1 MTLPARHFRT
11 AATRDSHAAFLSN
24 GRYTTVI
31 TNGGGGSSSW
41 GDRLV
46 TRLRDDAVTDPGAQY
61 IYLRDVD
68 GTDVWSA
75 TYQPTCRD
83 ADEYTASFL
92 PDKASVHQ
100 RRHEIESVLEIA
112 VSPDDDIEI
121 RRLSLHNRGSRP
133 RELEVTSCVEVALS
147 SRGDD
152 LAHPVFAKLFLE
164 TEWVPASSA
173 LLCGRRPRASEDPG
187 EWAVHVSSLEGR
199 AHGAIQYET
208 DRRTFIGRGGDL
220 ARPIALDGRALRGTI
235 GATLDPILS
244 LRRYLL
250 LPAGA
255 TAHISF
261 ATGVASTRDAALALA
276 LKYADPAAA
285 ARAFGLAATH
295 AASIQHKLGIDLAE
309 AQLYERLASRLFH
322 ADRSLAAS
330 PEAMTQNELGQS
342 GLWPFGISG
351 DVPIALLRLGG
362 HGDLPLVQQLLRAQD
377 YFGSKALRAD
387 LVLIHEGS
395 GPAGEALAAELEEL
409 VAERTRTRREQR
421 PDLFVVRTD
430 RVASGAERLLSAVA
444 RVVLDPAGGSLQE
457 QLDRGREQPAWPA
470 ALIPNAAAR
479 TPKAA
484 SSPALAVPKLRYANG
499 VGGFTEDGRQYVVVL
514 DGAAETPLPWANVL
528 ANPDFGSVVSC
539 AGPSYTWSENS
550 RENRLTPFANDIVTE
565 ASGEAM
571 YLRDDDDGS
580 AWGATPGA
588 LPRVAGTPRWIVQ
601 HGAGITRYRHARGA
615 LEHELALFVHVSEP
629 VRFGLLTVK
638 NHGETPRRLS
648 VFTYNDWSLCP
659 PRAGSHLHVKTEY
672 DGQHSAILASN
683 AYNSEFPG
691 RVAFAH
697 ASTLNTATADR
708 LEFLGRHGAMKRPA
722 ALERTALDGR
732 FGAGL
737 EPCAALQSCIELAPG
752 ESRQLVVLLGQGKD
766 RGHALSL
773 VRSHG
778 SPAAALAALDQVQ
791 THWRGILEAVQVRTP
806 DDSLDVMING
816 WLLYQSIVCRLWAR
830 TGYYQPGG
838 AYGFRDQL
846 QDVTSLSLSAP
857 ALFREH
863 VLRAG
868 SRQFL
873 EGDVQH
879 WWHPNSGVGIRSLC
893 SDDLLWLPYA
903 TAHYLAI
910 SGEHAVLDEQ
920 LPFIEGPVLAP
931 GQHEIYDYPKLSER
945 TASLYEHCVLAIE
958 RAITRGAHG
967 LPLMGSCDWNDGM
980 NRVGIGGRGE
990 SVWLGWFLCKVL
1002 TDFAGVAITRGD
1014 SERAAR
1020 FRTEAARF
1028 AEALEQSW
1036 DGDWY
1041 RRAYFDDGSPLGSAS
1056 NSQCRIDSISQSW
1069 SVLSGMAPEDRK
1081 TRAIDS
1087 AMNHLVR
1094 RDARLI
1100 QLLDPAFAN
1109 APIDPGYIQGYP
1121 AGIRENGGQ
1130 YTHAAL
1136 WFVMAVAELGRG
1148 DQAAELIALLNPI
1161 NHTRTAEDVQRYQVE
1176 PYVIVADVYTNPAHV
1191 GRGGWTWYTGSA
1203 AWMFRAG
1210 VEFILGIQ
1218 RRGATLRIDPCIP
1231 ASWPRFDAHVRCGAA
1246 TYEISV
1252 ENPNKRCRGVA
1263 ELTLDGQQVTGDSV
1277 AFIDD
1282 GRKHKVTAVLGE
1294 RHAR

>member
-1 MTLPARHFRT
+1 MTLPARLFRT

-24 GRYTTVI
+24 GSYTTVI

-41 GDRLV
+41 RDRLV
-46 TRLRDDAVTDPGAQY
+46 TRLRDDAVTDPGAQF

-68 GTDVWSA
+68 GKEVWSA

-83 ADEYTASFL
+83 ADEYAASFL
-92 PDKASVHQ
+92 PDKASIRQ
-100 RRHEIESVLEIA
+100 RLNDIESLLEIA
-112 VSPDDDIEI
+112 VAPDEDIEV
-121 RRLSLHNRGSRP
+121 RRLSLTNHGGKP
-133 RELEVTSCVEVALS
+133 RELEITSCVEVALS

-173 LLCGRRPRASEDPG
+173 LLCGRRPRATEDPG

-220 ARPIALDGRALRGTI
+220 AAPIALDGRELRGTI

-250 LPAGA
+250 VPPGA
-255 TAHISF
+255 TARISF
-261 ATGVASTRDAALALA
+261 ATGVAGTRDAALALA
-276 LKYADPAAA
+276 LKYADPGAA
-285 ARAFGLAATH
+285 ARTFELAASH
-295 AASIQHKLGIDLAE
+295 AASIQKKLGIGLPE

-330 PEAMTQNELGQS
+330 PEAMAQNELGQP

-351 DVPIALLRLGG
+351 DLPIALVRLTGK
-362 HGDLPLVQQLLRAQD
+362 GDLALVQQLLRAQD
-377 YFGSKALRAD
+377 YFASKSLRAD
-387 LVLIHEGS
+387 LVLLHDGS
-395 GPAGEALAAELEEL
+395 SPAGAALATELERL
-409 VAERTRTRREQR
+409 VAERTSQRPEQR
-421 PDLFVVRTD
+421 PDLFALRTD
-430 RVASGAERLLSAVA
+430 RIDSRAQHLFAAVA
-444 RVVLDPAGGSLQE
+444 RVVLDPTGGSLQA
-457 QLDRGREQPAWPA
+457 QLDRTGEQPTWPA

-479 TPKAA
+479 SSEAA
-484 SSPALAVPKLRYANG
+484 SRPALAVPKLRYANG
-499 VGGFTEDGRQYVVVL
+499 LGGFSEDGRQYVVVL
-514 DGAAETPLPWANVL
+514 DGAAQTPLPWANVL

-539 AGPSYTWSENS
+539 AGPSYSWSENS

-588 LPRVAGTPRWIVQ
+588 LPRDAQSPRWIVQ
-601 HGAGITRYRHARGA
+601 HGAGVTRYRHARGA

-638 NHGETPRRLS
+638 NHGNTPRRLS

-659 PRAGSHLHVKTEY
+659 PRAGSQLHVKTEQ
-672 DGQHSAILASN
+672 DGKTSAILATNPYN
-683 AYNSEFPG
+683 AEFPG

-697 ASTLNTATADR
+697 ASTLKTATADR
-708 LEFLGRHGAMKRPA
+708 LEFLGRHGAMNRPA
-722 ALERTALDGR
+722 ALGRSALGGR

-766 RGHALSL
+766 RAHALSL

-791 THWRGILEAVQVRTP
+791 KHWQGLLEAVQVRTP
-806 DDSLDVMING
+806 DDAFDVMING

-830 TGYYQPGG
+830 TGFYQPGG

-846 QDVTSLSLSAP
+846 QDVTALSLSAP

-931 GQHEIYDYPKLSER
+931 GQHEIYDYPKTSER

-980 NRVGIGGRGE
+980 NKVGIGGRGE

-1002 TDFAGVAITRGD
+1002 KDFAGVAMTRGD
-1014 SERAAR
+1014 SARAER
-1020 FRTEAARF
+1020 FRAEAARF
-1028 AEALEQSW
+1028 GEALEQSW

-1041 RRAYFDDGSPLGSAS
+1041 RRAYFDDGSPLGSAQ
-1056 NSQCRIDSISQSW
+1056 NVQCRIDSISQSW
-1069 SVLSGMAPEDRK
+1069 SVLSGMAPEARR

-1087 AMNHLVR
+1087 ALEHLVR

-1148 DQAAELIALLNPI
+1148 DQAAELLALINPI
-1161 NHTRTAEDVQRYQVE
+1161 NHTRTAEDVATYQVE

-1203 AWMFRAG
+1203 SWMFRAG
-1210 VEFILGIQ
+1210 VEFILGIE

-1231 ASWPRFDAHVRCGAA
+1231 ANWPGFDAQIRCGAA
-1246 TYEISV
+1246 SYEISV
-1252 ENPNKRCRGVA
+1252 ANPNKRCQGVT
-1263 ELTLDGQQVTGDSV
+1263 ELTLDGARVTGDSV

-1282 GRKHKVTAVLGE
+1282 GRKHRVTARLG
-1294 RHAR
+1294 